1 MRCPD
6 CPPVRAARELAVDD
20 LWQNFALAILPFAVV
35 IAVVLLVRH
44 HLEKGER

>member
-6 CPPVRAARELAVDD
+6 CPPVRAARELVFDE
-20 LWQNFALAILPFAVV
+20 LWRNLALAILPFVVV
-35 IAVVLLVRH
+35 IAVVLLVRY